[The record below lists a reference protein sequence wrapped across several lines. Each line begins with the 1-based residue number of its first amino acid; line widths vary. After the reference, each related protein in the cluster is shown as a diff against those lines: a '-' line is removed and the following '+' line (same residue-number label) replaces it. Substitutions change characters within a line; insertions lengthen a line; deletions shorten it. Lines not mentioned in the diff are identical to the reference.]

1 VIRRGCCSLSRAVAQ
16 LPLGAFMRTYLEY
29 GAAHYVASRSY
40 VSSPVRLVNDF
51 GAFHLQTLKTSPHLS
66 NLIG

>member
-1 VIRRGCCSLSRAVAQ
+1 MTR
-16 LPLGAFMRTYLEY
+16 GAFMRTYLEY

-40 VSSPVRLVNDF
+40 VSSPMRLVNDF
-51 GAFHLQTLKTSPHLS
+51 GAFHLQALKTSPHLS